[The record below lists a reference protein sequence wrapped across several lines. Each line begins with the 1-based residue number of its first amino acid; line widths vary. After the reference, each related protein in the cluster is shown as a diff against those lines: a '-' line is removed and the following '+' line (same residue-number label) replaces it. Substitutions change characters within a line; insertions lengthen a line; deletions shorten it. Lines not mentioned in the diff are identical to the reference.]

1 MPSRS
6 SCPAGS
12 PAPAP
17 AVLALAALLTAGA
30 PLAAAT
36 VLQKTVD
43 VEIRGDG
50 SLAERTHLEVR
61 LDAAT
66 DFGAW
71 SPYPILIDDHRDL
84 GAVAA
89 WVRRPDGTTQ
99 KVGRQGFDT
108 TDLKEAKALLDDLRE
123 LEKVTAT

>member
-12 PAPAP
+12 QPAAASLALAALP
-17 AVLALAALLTAGA
+17 ALAALLTAAGA

-50 SLAERTHLEVR
+50 SVAERTHLEVR
-61 LDAAT
+61 LDAVT
-66 DFGAW
+66 DFDAW
-71 SPYPILIDDHRDL
+71 SPYPILIDDHREL

-89 WVRRPDGTTQ
+89 WVRRPDGTTE

-108 TDLKEAKALLDDLRE
+108 TDLGGEE
-123 LEKVTAT
+123 